1 MPARSSQR
9 ALCAALAAKS
19 RRRPGRGWRPSCSL
33 VAAGAAMKHS
43 PPCRSTSR
51 PLPDVAGAVDGC
63 ATGSVVRL
71 AEMAVRYL
79 VPTGPVRG
87 GTSPTTHRPTAHLL
101 TEYGKPPYIVTGA
114 AATLTCSSSKG
125 YGQLPSI
132 LPKQPVVCACEG
144 RSPSIAAPPVRSGSH
159 SGGSGGRCRREHWRK
174 RQKGALSVVGSIAP
188 CRRGRERSSAA
199 EV

>member
-1 MPARSSQR
+1 
-9 ALCAALAAKS
+9 
-19 RRRPGRGWRPSCSL
+19 
-33 VAAGAAMKHS
+33 
-43 PPCRSTSR
+43 
-51 PLPDVAGAVDGC
+51 
-63 ATGSVVRL
+63 
-71 AEMAVRYL
+71 MAVRYL

-174 RQKGALSVVGSIAP
+174 RQKGALSEVELSALGALRRQSRGSAIGEHRAKRP
-188 CRRGRERSSAA
+188 LRPEGKRSRQDCYCSIRRAGAKAWSVLSTARKHGGCRPFVHCHRCSFT
-199 EV
+199 